1 LLTYKGGQVRKNIR
15 IILKGKTQE
24 VKLMLL
30 IEVKVERVFT

>member
-1 LLTYKGGQVRKNIR
+1 MLFFGLGDKNIR